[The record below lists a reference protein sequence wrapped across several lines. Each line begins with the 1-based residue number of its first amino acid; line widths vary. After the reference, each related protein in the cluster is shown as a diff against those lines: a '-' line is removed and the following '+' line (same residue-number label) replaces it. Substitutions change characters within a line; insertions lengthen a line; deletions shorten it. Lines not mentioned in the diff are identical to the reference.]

1 MTLIWFFCIGRS
13 CLGGGHFLP
22 SPWPSRLPS
31 YARREASSG
40 CLSRAT
46 STSLPLRGRFLARCV
61 GDGTFSRPTGEGTD
75 GLPSP
80 VLWRGRGVGGE
91 GSGRGV
97 GVSVGGG
104 TAGVSLGFT
113 APRSSPP
120 HASAGRASF
129 RC

>member
-1 MTLIWFFCIGRS
+1 MTLIWFFCIVRS

-22 SPWPSRLPS
+22 SPWPPRLPS

-46 STSLPLRGRFLARCV
+46 STSLPLRGRFLSRCV

-80 VLWRGRGVGGE
+80 ALCRGRGSGVREAAE
-91 GSGRGV
+91 G
-97 GVSVGGG
+97 
-104 TAGVSLGFT
+104 LG
-113 APRSSPP
+113 
-120 HASAGRASF
+120 
-129 RC
+129 